1 MNSEDFWNGRFCIVT
16 GSASGIGLATSKLL
30 TEKGATVLGL
40 DKSNDAE
47 LRGGVFS
54 QSNNSYRTCDLSKPQ
69 EIEKVFAEFKNS
81 KLSALFN
88 VAGIPTNGLGI
99 EDTSVSDW
107 DQIINV
113 NLRAVFLTS
122 KYSLPLFR
130 NNSGGC
136 IVNVS
141 SVHAYSTMKNH
152 AAYAASKGGMNSL
165 TTGLA
170 IELNPESIRVVGV
183 APGSI
188 RTPMTTTDLQRDAQL
203 LNSLGF
209 PTDGKSIGHVG
220 EPEEIARI
228 LAWCATPDASFITG
242 TTIQA
247 DGGLLSRLGYERGV
261 K

>member
-1 MNSEDFWNGRFCIVT
+1 MTSKGYWEGQFCIVT
-16 GSASGIGLATSKLL
+16 GAASGIGLATAKLL
-30 TEKGATVLGL
+30 SDSGATVLGL
-40 DKSNDAE
+40 DRSEDA
-47 LRGGVFS
+47 GTSTNVFAEG
-54 QSNNSYRTCDLSKPQ
+54 NNFYRKCDLSVPE

-81 KLSALFN
+81 KLAALFN
-88 VAGIPTNGLGI
+88 VAGLPTNGVGI
-99 EDTSVSDW
+99 EETSVSDW
-107 DQIINV
+107 DRIFNV
-113 NLRAVFLTS
+113 NLRAVFLTA
-122 KYSLPLFR
+122 KYSLPLFK
-130 NNSGGC
+130 NNGGGA

-165 TTGLA
+165 TTELA
-170 IELNPESIRVVGV
+170 IELNPQSIRVVGV

-188 RTPMTTTDLQRDAQL
+188 RTPMTTTDLKRDAEV

-228 LAWCATPDASFITG
+228 LTWCASPEASFITG

-247 DGGLLSRLGYERGV
+247 DGGLLSRLGYEKGN
-261 K
+261 

>member
-1 MNSEDFWNGRFCIVT
+1 MTSKGYWDGQFCIVT
-16 GSASGIGLATSKLL
+16 GAASGIGLATAQLL
-30 TEKGATVLGL
+30 SNNGATVLGL
-40 DKSNDAE
+40 DRREDA
-47 LRGGVFS
+47 GTSANVFAEG
-54 QSNNSYRTCDLSKPQ
+54 NNLYRKCDLSVPE
-69 EIEKVFAEFKNS
+69 EIEKVFAEFKTS
-81 KLSALFN
+81 KLAALFN
-88 VAGIPTNGLGI
+88 VAGLPTNGLGI
-99 EDTSVSDW
+99 EETTVSDW
-107 DQIINV
+107 DRIINV

-122 KYSLPLFR
+122 KYSLPLFK
-130 NNSGGC
+130 NNGGGS

-165 TTGLA
+165 TTELA
-170 IELNPESIRVVGV
+170 IELNPQSIRVVGV

-188 RTPMTTTDLQRDAQL
+188 RTPMTTTDLKRDSEL

-228 LAWCATPDASFITG
+228 LTWCASSEASFITG

-247 DGGLLSRLGYERGV
+247 DGGLLSRLGYEKGN
-261 K
+261 

>member
-1 MNSEDFWNGRFCIVT
+1 MTSKGYWDGQFCIVT
-16 GSASGIGLATSKLL
+16 GAASGIGLATATLL
-30 TEKGATVLGL
+30 SNNGAVVLGL
-40 DKSNDAE
+40 DKSENA
-47 LRGGVFS
+47 GSHAKVFADHKN
-54 QSNNSYRTCDLSKPQ
+54 QYRKCDLADPE

-81 KLSALFN
+81 KLAALFN
-88 VAGIPTNGLGI
+88 VAGLPTNGLGI
-99 EDTSVSDW
+99 EETSVNDW
-107 DQIINV
+107 DRIINV

-122 KYSLPLFR
+122 KYSLPLFK
-130 NNSGGC
+130 NNGGGC

-141 SVHAYSTMKNH
+141 SVHAYATMKNH

-165 TTGLA
+165 TTELA
-170 IELNPESIRVVGV
+170 IELNPQSIRVVGV

-188 RTPMTTTDLQRDAQL
+188 RTPMTSTDLVRDADL

-228 LAWCATPDASFITG
+228 LMWSASPEASFITG

-247 DGGLLSRLGYERGV
+247 DGGLLSRLGYEKGN
-261 K
+261 

>member
-1 MNSEDFWNGRFCIVT
+1 MTSKGYWDGQFCIVT
-16 GSASGIGLATSKLL
+16 GAASGIGLATATLL
-30 TEKGATVLGL
+30 SNNGATVLGL
-40 DKSNDAE
+40 DISENIDSRTK
-47 LRGGVFS
+47 VFTDHKN
-54 QSNNSYRTCDLSKPQ
+54 QYRKCDLANPE

-81 KLSALFN
+81 KLAALFN
-88 VAGIPTNGLGI
+88 VAGMPTNGLGI
-99 EDTSVSDW
+99 EETSVNDW
-107 DQIINV
+107 DRIINV

-122 KYSLPLFR
+122 KYSLPLFKK
-130 NNSGGC
+130 NSGGC

-141 SVHAYSTMKNH
+141 SVHAYATMKNH

-165 TTGLA
+165 TTELA
-170 IELNPESIRVVGV
+170 IELNPQSIRVVGV

-188 RTPMTTTDLQRDAQL
+188 RTPMTTTDLVRDADL

-228 LAWCATPDASFITG
+228 LMWSASPEASFITG

-247 DGGLLSRLGYERGV
+247 DGGLLSRLGYEKGN
-261 K
+261 